1 MRRKILYLLCA
12 ALAAGG
18 IEAAEFSVKSP
29 DGKLEAKLE
38 DGKQLAFS
46 VTADGKKLLDRAAIG
61 MSTDRGNS
69 AKTPPPKAQKPEP
82 WTRR

>member
-1 MRRKILYLLCA
+1 MQGRKKIPINLMRMRRKILYLLCA

-38 DGKQLAFS
+38 DGK
-46 VTADGKKLLDRAAIG
+46 
-61 MSTDRGNS
+61 
-69 AKTPPPKAQKPEP
+69 
-82 WTRR
+82 

>member
-1 MRRKILYLLCA
+1 MLCA

-46 VTADGKKLLDRAAIG
+46 VTADGKSC
-61 MSTDRGNS
+61 STAPR
-69 AKTPPPKAQKPEP
+69 
-82 WTRR
+82 